1 MPPKNILVI
10 NGHPDPG
17 GERFV
22 AALAAAYLK
31 GASDAGHAIRRL
43 EVGELNLPP
52 VHSMAEF
59 TGAVSPE
66 AKAVQDAI
74 TWADHLVVL
83 YPLWLGGPPAVL
95 KAFFEQV
102 FRYGF
107 ALGGEGR
114 SMAGLLKGKSAHVFV
129 TMGMPATIFRIVFDA
144 PGLKSVTRG
153 ILMISGFR
161 PVRSTVIGN
170 VEGSAARRQALLTKA
185 RRLGAAAA

>member
-10 NGHPDPG
+10 NGHPDPS

-43 EVGELNLPP
+43 DVGELNLAP
-52 VHSMAEF
+52 VHSMGEF
-59 TGAVSPE
+59 TGAVSPD
-66 AKAVQDAI
+66 AKAAQDAI

-107 ALGGEGR
+107 ALDGEGR
-114 SMAGLLKGKSAHVFV
+114 SMAGLLKGKSAHVFL
-129 TMGMPATIFRIVFDA
+129 TMGMPAPIFRIVFDA
-144 PGLKSVTRG
+144 AGLKSVTRG
-153 ILMISGFR
+153 ILMICGVR

-170 VEGSAARRQALLTKA
+170 VEGSAARRQAFLTKV
-185 RRLGAAAA
+185 RRLGAVAA